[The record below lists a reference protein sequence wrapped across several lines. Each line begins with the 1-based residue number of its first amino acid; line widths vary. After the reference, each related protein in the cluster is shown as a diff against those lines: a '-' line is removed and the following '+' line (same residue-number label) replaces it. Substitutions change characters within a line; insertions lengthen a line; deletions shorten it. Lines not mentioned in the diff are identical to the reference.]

1 MNNVIRKVIALRE
14 ARDRAQDPDFKLLWE
29 QKRLQLIKL
38 AERGEKGQ
46 WANTTTELKNNEIN

>member
-29 QKRLQLIKL
+29 QKRLELIKL
-38 AERGEKGQ
+38 AEKGGVKSESIQ
-46 WANTTTELKNNEIN
+46 

>member
-1 MNNVIRKVIALRE
+1 MSTTLQQVTSLQN

-46 WANTTTELKNNEIN
+46 WANTTK

>member
-1 MNNVIRKVIALRE
+1 MSVLHKIISLQD

-29 QKRLQLIKL
+29 QKRLELIRL

-46 WANTTTELKNNEIN
+46 WANTTKELKSNELN

>member
-29 QKRLQLIKL
+29 RKRLELIKL
-38 AERGEKGQ
+38 AEKGGVKSDTVQ
-46 WANTTTELKNNEIN
+46 

>member
-29 QKRLQLIKL
+29 QKRLELIKL
-38 AERGEKGQ
+38 AERGGITSESIQ
-46 WANTTTELKNNEIN
+46 W

>member
-1 MNNVIRKVIALRE
+1 MSVLHKLISLKD

-29 QKRLQLIKL
+29 QKRLELIRL

-46 WANTTTELKNNEIN
+46 WANTTKELKSNELN

>member
-1 MNNVIRKVIALRE
+1 MSVLHKIISLQD

-29 QKRLQLIKL
+29 QKRLELIGL

-46 WANTTTELKNNEIN
+46 WANTTKELKSNELH

>member
-1 MNNVIRKVIALRE
+1 MSVLHKLISLRD

-29 QKRLQLIKL
+29 QKRLELIRL

-46 WANTTTELKNNEIN
+46 WANTTKELKSNELN

>member
-1 MNNVIRKVIALRE
+1 MSVLHKLISLKD

-29 QKRLQLIKL
+29 QKRLELIGL

-46 WANTTTELKNNEIN
+46 WANTTKELKSNELN

>member
-1 MNNVIRKVIALRE
+1 MSELHKLISLRD

-29 QKRLQLIKL
+29 QKRLELIRL

-46 WANTTTELKNNEIN
+46 WANTTKELKSNELN

>member
-1 MNNVIRKVIALRE
+1 MNNVRRKVIALQS

-38 AERGEKGQ
+38 AERGGVTSESVQ
-46 WANTTTELKNNEIN
+46 